1 VDAEIIAFPNSYHF
15 RMAPRILAYAQL
27 LRLPNVFTAFADV
40 LLAAC
45 AAGYIARFP
54 VLWMLL
60 GSGSLYLAGM
70 VWNDI
75 CDHREDAKTRPF
87 RPIPSGRVP
96 LRNAVLLGIAL
107 LVVGWFAMA
116 MGLAHGPWAQYAPI
130 LPGVLVAAI
139 LLYDAW
145 LKHTLIGPVAMGAC
159 RFINILLCYA
169 VGSGHGHPPELAWHL
184 AGIVGVYI
192 VGITWFAR
200 TEEGTSQQAQLLP
213 AASVMAIA
221 LGLAVALPTHLPPD
235 SAPAYLVVLLA
246 AYAFLIGRPLVLAI
260 RTPISKNVQNAV
272 KSCILGLILFDA
284 ILATVFVG
292 WPGLSI
298 VFLLLPARRL
308 GKWVYS
314 T

>member
-1 VDAEIIAFPNSYHF
+1 
-15 RMAPRILAYAQL
+15 MALRILAYAQL
-27 LRLPNVFTAFADV
+27 LRLPNVFTVFADV

-45 AAGYIARFP
+45 AAAFIDRIQLAY
-54 VLWMLL
+54 MLL

-75 CDHREDAKTRPF
+75 FDRHEDARTRPF

-96 LRNAVLLGIAL
+96 LRSAIILGIAL
-107 LVVGWFAMA
+107 MALGWFAMA
-116 MGLAHGPWAQYAPI
+116 KGLTFGPLAEYAPF

-139 LLYDAW
+139 LLYDSW
-145 LKHTLIGPVAMGAC
+145 LKHTVVGPVAMGGC

-169 VGSGHGHPPELAWHL
+169 AGWGHGHPQELGWHL

-200 TEEGTSQQAQLLP
+200 TEEGTSQKAQLFP
-213 AASVMAIA
+213 AAGVLVIA
-221 LGLAVALPTHLPPD
+221 LGLAAAMPVHLAPD
-235 SAPAYLVVLLA
+235 AAPVYFIYLLA
-246 AYAFLIGRPLVLAI
+246 GYAFYAGRSVIAAI
-260 RTPISKNVQNAV
+260 RVPTSKNVQNAV
-272 KSCILGLILFDA
+272 KTCILGLIIFDA
-284 ILATVFVG
+284 ILAMAFVG
-292 WPGLSI
+292 WKGLLI
-298 VFLLLPARRL
+298 VLLLIPAHRL